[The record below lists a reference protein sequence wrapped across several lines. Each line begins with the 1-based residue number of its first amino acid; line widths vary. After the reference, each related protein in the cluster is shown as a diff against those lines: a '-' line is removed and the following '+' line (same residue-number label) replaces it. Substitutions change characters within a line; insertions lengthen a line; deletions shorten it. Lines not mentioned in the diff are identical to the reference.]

1 MFFLG
6 NFLFPNLTGNME
18 FKKPAMQKCRCML
31 RRRATL
37 HFINCLVILLLLT
50 VLMVA
55 RKPVSPGKAI
65 PYSKVP
71 GHILVQLAEL
81 HEHAEGEIYTDP
93 LWILYGD
100 GTLIFKTDPS
110 DTLWRAQLA
119 LGDIQHILDVI
130 INQQSFFASTA
141 QRYESITPENDAD
154 ELLLTVNAIGRQ
166 KEVMLV
172 SERTNQVVSDLQT
185 THMVA
190 IEQFLL
196 AYHPEHSMFYAPN
209 PGSDRAS
216 GNGQ

>member
-6 NFLFPNLTGNME
+6 NFLFRNLTGNMG
-18 FKKPAMQKCRCML
+18 FKKPAMQKCRRML

-50 VLMVA
+50 VWMVA
-55 RKPVSPGKAI
+55 RKPDSPGKAI
-65 PYSKVP
+65 PYSKAP

-81 HEHAEGEIYTDP
+81 HERAEVEIYTDP
-93 LWILYGD
+93 LWTLYGD

-119 LGDIQHILDVI
+119 LSDIQHILDVI
-130 INQQSFFASTA
+130 TNQQSFFASTA
-141 QRYESITPENDAD
+141 QRYEGITLENDDD
-154 ELLLTVNAIGRQ
+154 ELLLTVNANGQQ
-166 KEVMLV
+166 KEVMLA

-185 THMVA
+185 AHVVA

-196 AYHPEHSMFYAPN
+196 AYHPVHSMFYAPN